1 MSSIY
6 GSASGG
12 NVIYGKNNY
21 GVAFGGNGA
30 IAPTFNENYE
40 STSGWTFVP
49 VSGSTFTINDGGN
62 GLLLSTDTPMNVL
75 NQCYRSIGS
84 SLSSQY
90 TLKIE
95 FMQTSVNNAIYPVA
109 VTEDSTQ
116 IESQSKGI
124 GIKADFTA
132 ADQGLTLFSVS
143 SGTLTQASS
152 YIYGLFVDTQY
163 YIKIVNDDSNITMSI
178 FTNPDYATSQQGSDI
193 SITDPNFTT
202 LDTLQHCGRDSGDSD
217 ANKSFAINNFSMQDD
232 T

>member
-1 MSSIY
+1 MSFLTNPYRYVSEP
-6 GSASGG
+6 
-12 NVIYGKNNY
+12 
-21 GVAFGGNGA
+21 GA
-30 IAPTFNENYE
+30 TFNENYE

-49 VSGSTFTINDGGN
+49 VSGSTFTINAGSN

-84 SLSSQY
+84 SLSSEY

-95 FMQTSVNNAIYPVA
+95 FMQTSVNNAIYPWA

-124 GIKADFTA
+124 GMKADFTA

-143 SGTLTQASS
+143 SGTLTQSS
-152 YIYGLFVDTQY
+152 YNYGLFVDTQY

-178 FTNPDYATSQQGSDI
+178 FTNPDYESNQQGSDV

-202 LDTLQHCGRDSGDSD
+202 LDTLQHCGRDSGGSD
-217 ANKSFAINNFSMQDD
+217 ANKSFAINNFSYFDD